1 MELRNRPLS
10 EERSVDEN
18 AEHIM
23 QDAAKSDNLTNEAT
37 IEENDDDASDIFES
51 ADMDI
56 DEAGDMGLEGQVFLG
71 DFEEIEEDED
81 VERFM
86 SQNNTPS
93 ASTRQSPK
101 AAAASGESK
110 KPTEME
116 IDNSSDEDEIFETI
130 SEHPPAASSTDSEIQ
145 KIVGSDE
152 VSKGTSQ
159 FEWYLPAEELDKL
172 RSLQQDFRQ
181 RNVPELPSGLFL
193 SADVY
198 KRYSVLEAVS
208 SDKPPAETQTSVNAS
223 TVASP
228 KSPPTQKPSSLR
240 SNGRNE
246 AKSATNGKASEVT
259 SATSNEPAKNA
270 SKPKSDHDKPE
281 EGDVVDTLLG
291 AMSSPKIRKD
301 AAASVP
307 KGRSE
312 GTIPNDMLVAMAAIE
327 GNEVSKQ
334 SSAPAP
340 TPADDTAKLLAQ
352 RLPAGYAGPFSQLN
366 TAEHGYYLSL
376 VHRSKVGQ
384 LNGRETAELA
394 RLRPRVEAEQQ
405 KFKEQARAVGLE
417 RVRHIRAD
425 VNSSA
430 CAALGRHAQAVREA
444 YPQNYRASGVRAIR
458 PSAARYVALE
468 YREMLFQRGS
478 CGHVVAAGEKLG
490 AESDVWAGET
500 NEMLLSYDTKAAQ
513 VAEQA
518 AADVVIS
525 DTTLAALL
533 TLPQSFARDVAV
545 PFTVTNGSRRIVTI
559 DDIVEPASSATP
571 RRLNEL
577 FYTQAAR
584 RHLKDSSRAL
594 QLGVGGSNG
603 DLENAT
609 YTLWDLGGLRVVV
622 RYVVHAFEQRGDTAA
637 TVTLAA
643 KVEAHAGSTS
653 AETAAAGGTAE
664 ETTERERLTWWMLAY
679 LRGNASEVRV
689 VHVDTDGVV
698 VRTTRHTSADLG
710 ADAPPTRAVA
720 DMFRDLTQLDAGQY
734 LLVHKRRTWDA
745 TVYRALD
752 ADAAPSQNQQR
763 SGAVL
768 DLAELLTPVPAIDAE
783 RADVEADYVP
793 VAWHV
798 APAHIPLTYPPAD
811 VAEHCTQPS
820 RSVRRKKQKKRRA
833 KKT

>member
-10 EERSVDEN
+10 EERSVDES
-18 AEHIM
+18 AESAV
-23 QDAAKSDNLTNEAT
+23 QDTAKDDIVAKEEAM
-37 IEENDDDASDIFES
+37 EENDDSSDIFES
-51 ADMDI
+51 TDMDI
-56 DEAGDMGLEGQVFLG
+56 DGAGDMSMEGQAFLG

-101 AAAASGESK
+101 ATAQSRKSV
-110 KPTEME
+110 EME
-116 IDNSSDEDEIFETI
+116 VDDSSDEDEIFETI
-130 SEHPPAASSTDSEIQ
+130 SEQPPAASTADAEMPKPQ
-145 KIVGSDE
+145 A
-152 VSKGTSQ
+152 SQ

-172 RSLQQDFRQ
+172 RSLQQDFQQ

-208 SDKPPAETQTSVNAS
+208 NDKAQASVSTSAV
-223 TVASP
+223 TSP
-228 KSPPTQKPSSLR
+228 KSTPTQKPSSLR

-246 AKSATNGKASEVT
+246 AKSVAIEKPALATA
-259 SATSNEPAKNA
+259 NEPAKSA
-270 SKPKSDHDKPE
+270 SKPRSDQDKE
-281 EGDVVDTLLG
+281 AGDVVDTLLG

-301 AAASVP
+301 VVVNPP
-307 KGRSE
+307 KSRPE

-327 GNEVSKQ
+327 GNEAPKPP
-334 SSAPAP
+334 PAP
-340 TPADDTAKLLAQ
+340 VDDTAKLLAQ
-352 RLPAGYAGPFSQLN
+352 RLPSGYMGPFSQLN

-376 VHRSKVGQ
+376 LHRSKAGQ
-384 LNGRETAELA
+384 LNGREAAELA

-405 KFKEQARAVGLE
+405 KFKEQARAVGLD
-417 RVRHIRAD
+417 RVRRIRTD

-490 AESDVWAGET
+490 AESDAWAGEA
-500 NEMLLSYDTKAAQ
+500 NELLLSYDTKAAQ

-518 AADVVIS
+518 AADVVVS

-533 TLPQSFARDVAV
+533 TLPQSFARDVVV
-545 PFTVTNGSRRIVTI
+545 PFTVSDGARRVVTI

-594 QLGVGGSNG
+594 QLGANEGHG

-622 RYVVHAFEQRGDTAA
+622 RYVVHAFEHRGDMAA
-637 TVTLAA
+637 TVTLTA

-664 ETTERERLTWWMLAY
+664 ETTERERLTWWALAY

-689 VHVDTDGVV
+689 VHVDTDGAV
-698 VRTTRHTSADLG
+698 VRTTRHTAADLG
-710 ADAPPTRAVA
+710 ADAPPTRAIA

-752 ADAAPSQNQQR
+752 EAPQNQQR

-768 DLAELLTPVPAIDAE
+768 DLSELLAPVAAIDAE

-798 APAHIPLTYPPAD
+798 GPAHIPLTYPPAD
-811 VAEHCTQPS
+811 VAEHCTKPS
-820 RSVRRKKQKKRRA
+820 RSVRRKKQKKRRV
-833 KKT
+833 KKP

>member
-10 EERSVDEN
+10 EERSVDES
-18 AEHIM
+18 AESAV
-23 QDAAKSDNLTNEAT
+23 QDTAKDDIVAKEEAM
-37 IEENDDDASDIFES
+37 EENDDSSDIFES
-51 ADMDI
+51 TDMDI
-56 DEAGDMGLEGQVFLG
+56 DGAGDMSMEGQAFLG

-101 AAAASGESK
+101 ATAQSRKSV
-110 KPTEME
+110 EME
-116 IDNSSDEDEIFETI
+116 VDDSSDEDEIFETI
-130 SEHPPAASSTDSEIQ
+130 SEQPPAASTADAEMPKPQ
-145 KIVGSDE
+145 A
-152 VSKGTSQ
+152 SQ

-172 RSLQQDFRQ
+172 RSLQQDFQQ

-208 SDKPPAETQTSVNAS
+208 NDKAQASVSTSAV
-223 TVASP
+223 TSP
-228 KSPPTQKPSSLR
+228 KSTPTQKPSSLR

-246 AKSATNGKASEVT
+246 AKSVAIEKPALATA
-259 SATSNEPAKNA
+259 NEPAKSA
-270 SKPKSDHDKPE
+270 SKPRSDQDKE
-281 EGDVVDTLLG
+281 AGDVVDTLLG

-301 AAASVP
+301 VVVNPP
-307 KGRSE
+307 KSRPE

-327 GNEVSKQ
+327 GNEAPKPP
-334 SSAPAP
+334 PAP
-340 TPADDTAKLLAQ
+340 VDDTAKLLAQ
-352 RLPAGYAGPFSQLN
+352 RLPSGYMGPFSQLN

-376 VHRSKVGQ
+376 LHRSKAGQ
-384 LNGRETAELA
+384 LNGREAAELA

-405 KFKEQARAVGLE
+405 KFKEQARAVGLD
-417 RVRHIRAD
+417 RVRRIRTD

-490 AESDVWAGET
+490 AENDAWAGEA
-500 NEMLLSYDTKAAQ
+500 NELLLSYDTKAAQ

-518 AADVVIS
+518 AADVVVS

-533 TLPQSFARDVAV
+533 TLPQSFARDVVV
-545 PFTVTNGSRRIVTI
+545 PFTVSDGARRVVTI

-594 QLGVGGSNG
+594 QLGANEGHG

-622 RYVVHAFEQRGDTAA
+622 RYVVHAFEHRGDMAA
-637 TVTLAA
+637 TVTLTA

-664 ETTERERLTWWMLAY
+664 ETTERERLTWWALAY

-689 VHVDTDGVV
+689 VHVDTDGAV
-698 VRTTRHTSADLG
+698 VRTTRHTAADLG
-710 ADAPPTRAVA
+710 ADAPPTRAIA

-752 ADAAPSQNQQR
+752 EAPQNQQR

-768 DLAELLTPVPAIDAE
+768 DLSELLAPVAAIDAE

-798 APAHIPLTYPPAD
+798 GPAHIPLTYPPAD
-811 VAEHCTQPS
+811 VAEHCTKPS
-820 RSVRRKKQKKRRA
+820 RSVRRKKQKKRRV
-833 KKT
+833 KKP

>member
-10 EERSVDEN
+10 EERSVDES
-18 AEHIM
+18 AESAV
-23 QDAAKSDNLTNEAT
+23 QDTAKDDIVAKEEAM
-37 IEENDDDASDIFES
+37 EENDDSSDIFES
-51 ADMDI
+51 TDMDI
-56 DEAGDMGLEGQVFLG
+56 DGAGDMSMEGQAFLG

-101 AAAASGESK
+101 ATAQSRTSV
-110 KPTEME
+110 EME
-116 IDNSSDEDEIFETI
+116 VDDSSDEDEIFETI
-130 SEHPPAASSTDSEIQ
+130 SEQPPAASTADAEMPKPQ
-145 KIVGSDE
+145 A
-152 VSKGTSQ
+152 SQ

-172 RSLQQDFRQ
+172 RSLQQDFQQ

-208 SDKPPAETQTSVNAS
+208 NDKAQASVSTSAV
-223 TVASP
+223 TSP
-228 KSPPTQKPSSLR
+228 KSTPTQKPSSLR

-246 AKSATNGKASEVT
+246 AKSVAIEKSALATA
-259 SATSNEPAKNA
+259 NEPAKSA
-270 SKPKSDHDKPE
+270 SKPRSDQDKE
-281 EGDVVDTLLG
+281 AGDVVDTLLG

-301 AAASVP
+301 VVVNPP
-307 KGRSE
+307 KSRPE

-327 GNEVSKQ
+327 GNEAPKPP
-334 SSAPAP
+334 PAP
-340 TPADDTAKLLAQ
+340 VDDTAKLLAQ
-352 RLPAGYAGPFSQLN
+352 RLPSGYMGPFSQLN

-376 VHRSKVGQ
+376 LHRSKAGQ
-384 LNGRETAELA
+384 LNGREAAELA

-405 KFKEQARAVGLE
+405 KFKEQARAVGLD
-417 RVRHIRAD
+417 RVRRIRTD

-490 AESDVWAGET
+490 AESDAWAGEA
-500 NEMLLSYDTKAAQ
+500 NELLLSYDTKAAQ

-518 AADVVIS
+518 AADVVVS

-533 TLPQSFARDVAV
+533 TLPQSFARDVVV
-545 PFTVTNGSRRIVTI
+545 PFTVSDGARRVVTI

-594 QLGVGGSNG
+594 QLGANEGHG

-622 RYVVHAFEQRGDTAA
+622 RYVVHAFEHRGDMAA
-637 TVTLAA
+637 TVTLTA

-664 ETTERERLTWWMLAY
+664 ETTERERLTWWALAY

-689 VHVDTDGVV
+689 VHVDTDGAV
-698 VRTTRHTSADLG
+698 VRTTRHTAADLG
-710 ADAPPTRAVA
+710 ADAPPTRAIA

-752 ADAAPSQNQQR
+752 EAPQNQQR

-768 DLAELLTPVPAIDAE
+768 DLSELLAPVAAIDAE

-798 APAHIPLTYPPAD
+798 GPAHIPLTYPPAD
-811 VAEHCTQPS
+811 VAEHCTKPS
-820 RSVRRKKQKKRRA
+820 RSVRRKKQKKRRV
-833 KKT
+833 KKP

>member
-10 EERSVDEN
+10 EERSVDES
-18 AEHIM
+18 AESAV
-23 QDAAKSDNLTNEAT
+23 QDTAKDDIVAKEEAM
-37 IEENDDDASDIFES
+37 EENDDSSDIFES
-51 ADMDI
+51 TDMDI
-56 DEAGDMGLEGQVFLG
+56 DGAGDMSMEGQAFLG

-101 AAAASGESK
+101 ATAQSRKSV
-110 KPTEME
+110 EME
-116 IDNSSDEDEIFETI
+116 VDDSSDEDEIFETI
-130 SEHPPAASSTDSEIQ
+130 SEQPPAASTADAEMPKPQ
-145 KIVGSDE
+145 A
-152 VSKGTSQ
+152 SQ

-172 RSLQQDFRQ
+172 RSLQQDFQQ

-208 SDKPPAETQTSVNAS
+208 NDKAQASVSTSAV
-223 TVASP
+223 TSP
-228 KSPPTQKPSSLR
+228 KSTPTQKPSSLR

-246 AKSATNGKASEVT
+246 AKSVAIEKPALATA
-259 SATSNEPAKNA
+259 NEPAKSA
-270 SKPKSDHDKPE
+270 SKPRSDQDKE
-281 EGDVVDTLLG
+281 AGDVVDTLLG

-301 AAASVP
+301 VVVNPP
-307 KGRSE
+307 KSRPE

-327 GNEVSKQ
+327 GNEAPKPP
-334 SSAPAP
+334 PAP
-340 TPADDTAKLLAQ
+340 VDDTAKLLAQ
-352 RLPAGYAGPFSQLN
+352 RLPSGYMGPFSQLN

-376 VHRSKVGQ
+376 LHRSKAGQ
-384 LNGRETAELA
+384 LNGREAAELA

-405 KFKEQARAVGLE
+405 KFKEQARAVGLD
-417 RVRHIRAD
+417 RVRRIRTD

-490 AESDVWAGET
+490 AESDAWAGEA
-500 NEMLLSYDTKAAQ
+500 NELLLSYDTKAAQ

-518 AADVVIS
+518 AADVVVS

-533 TLPQSFARDVAV
+533 TLPQSFARDVVV
-545 PFTVTNGSRRIVTI
+545 PFTVSDGARRVVTI

-594 QLGVGGSNG
+594 QLGANEGHG

-622 RYVVHAFEQRGDTAA
+622 RYVVHAFEHRGDMAA
-637 TVTLAA
+637 TVTLTA

-664 ETTERERLTWWMLAY
+664 ETTERERLTWWALAY

-689 VHVDTDGVV
+689 VHVDTDGAV
-698 VRTTRHTSADLG
+698 VRTTRHTAADLG
-710 ADAPPTRAVA
+710 ADAPPTRAIA

-752 ADAAPSQNQQR
+752 EAPQNQQR

-768 DLAELLTPVPAIDAE
+768 DLSELLAPVAAIDAE

-798 APAHIPLTYPPAD
+798 GPAHIPLTYPPAD
-811 VAEHCTQPS
+811 VAEHCTKPS
-820 RSVRRKKQKKRRA
+820 RSVRRKKQKKRRI
-833 KKT
+833 KKP

>member
-10 EERSVDEN
+10 EERSVDES
-18 AEHIM
+18 AESAV
-23 QDAAKSDNLTNEAT
+23 QDTAKSDSVAKEEAM
-37 IEENDDDASDIFES
+37 EENDDDDDSSDIFES
-51 ADMDI
+51 TDMDI
-56 DEAGDMGLEGQVFLG
+56 DGAGDMSMEGQMFLG

-101 AAAASGESK
+101 PTAQSK
-110 KPTEME
+110 KSAEME
-116 IDNSSDEDEIFETI
+116 VDDSSDEDEVFETI
-130 SEHPPAASSTDSEIQ
+130 SEPSSASTAGAEMPKPQ
-145 KIVGSDE
+145 A
-152 VSKGTSQ
+152 SQ
-159 FEWYLPAEELDKL
+159 FEWYLPTEELDKL

-208 SDKPPAETQTSVNAS
+208 NDKTQASVSTSAV
-223 TVASP
+223 TSP
-228 KSPPTQKPSSLR
+228 KSTPTQKPSSLR

-246 AKSATNGKASEVT
+246 AKGGTSDNPASATV
-259 SATSNEPAKNA
+259 NEPAKSA
-270 SKPKSDHDKPE
+270 GKPKGDRDNA
-281 EGDVVDTLLG
+281 GDVVDTLLG
-291 AMSSPKIRKD
+291 AMSSPKIRKEVV
-301 AAASVP
+301 ASPP
-307 KGRSE
+307 KSRSE
-312 GTIPNDMLVAMAAIE
+312 GTIPNDMLVAMAAVE
-327 GNEVSKQ
+327 GNE
-334 SSAPAP
+334 APKPPAAP
-340 TPADDTAKLLAQ
+340 VDDTAKLLAQ
-352 RLPAGYAGPFSQLN
+352 RLPNGYTGPFSQLN

-376 VHRSKVGQ
+376 LHRSKAGQ
-384 LNGRETAELA
+384 LNGREAAELA
-394 RLRPRVEAEQQ
+394 RLRSRVEAEQQ
-405 KFKEQARAVGLE
+405 KFKEQARTVGLE
-417 RVRHIRAD
+417 RVRRIRAD

-430 CAALGRHAQAVREA
+430 CAALGRYAQAVREA

-458 PSAARYVALE
+458 PSASRYVALE

-490 AESDVWAGET
+490 AESDAWAGEA
-500 NEMLLSYDTKAAQ
+500 NDMLLSYDTKAAQ

-533 TLPQSFARDVAV
+533 TLPQSFARDVVV
-545 PFTVTNGSRRIVTI
+545 PFTVSDGARRVVTI
-559 DDIVEPASSATP
+559 DDIVELASSATP

-594 QLGVGGSNG
+594 QLGANDGHG
-603 DLENAT
+603 DMENAT

-622 RYVVHAFEQRGDTAA
+622 RYVVHAFEHRGDMAA

-664 ETTERERLTWWMLAY
+664 ETTERERLTWWALAY

-689 VHVDTDGVV
+689 VHVDTDGAV
-698 VRTTRHTSADLG
+698 VRTTRHTAADLG
-710 ADAPPTRAVA
+710 ADAPPTRAIA

-734 LLVHKRRTWDA
+734 LLVHRRRTWDA

-752 ADAAPSQNQQR
+752 EAPQSQQR

-768 DLAELLTPVPAIDAE
+768 DLSELLAPVTAIDAE

-798 APAHIPLTYPPAD
+798 GPAHIPLTYPPAD
-811 VAEHCTQPS
+811 VAEHCTKPS

-833 KKT
+833 KNP